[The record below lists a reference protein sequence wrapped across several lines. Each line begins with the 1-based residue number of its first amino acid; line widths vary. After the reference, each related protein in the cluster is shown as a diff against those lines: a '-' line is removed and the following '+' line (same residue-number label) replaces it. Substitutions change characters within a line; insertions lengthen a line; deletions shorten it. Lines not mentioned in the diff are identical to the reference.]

1 MGRPSNLADT
11 VSLSQHSSVSW
22 ILTIVVRVYWLRKDT
37 LGELRRVLEP
47 FVIRL
52 LELEY
57 LLVDGWPRRAKL
69 EPAEAEGKWWSAW
82 GHYD

>member
-11 VSLSQHSSVSW
+11 VSLSQHSSVPW
-22 ILTIVVRVYWLRKDT
+22 ILTIVMRVYWLRKDT
-37 LGELRRVLEP
+37 LGELRGVLEP

-57 LLVDGWPRRAKL
+57 LLVDGWLRSGL
-69 EPAEAEGKWWSAW
+69 QSQTESEGK
-82 GHYD
+82 